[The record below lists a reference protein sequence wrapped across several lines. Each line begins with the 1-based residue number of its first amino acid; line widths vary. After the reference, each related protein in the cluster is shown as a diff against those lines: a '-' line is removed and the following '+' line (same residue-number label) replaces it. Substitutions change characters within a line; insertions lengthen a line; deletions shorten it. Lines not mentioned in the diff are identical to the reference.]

1 MKESLDKAKEELRRV
16 DHLTYVS
23 LKYTR
28 TVDIILSIIERMVA
42 AYGFIIDALLKKA
55 KEDKKIDSIPD
66 RDFLK
71 GELVKNTYDDEI
83 FHENMNLYFLLRK
96 LKNAECEKSNEY
108 RRHVTM
114 TSEIDGKTIN
124 VDIDIITDYYKKIQN
139 FIKYVEELIY
149 DRKND

>member
-1 MKESLDKAKEELRRV
+1 MKESLDQAKEELRRV

-42 AYGFIIDALLKKA
+42 AYGNIIDALLKKA
-55 KEDKKIDSIPD
+55 KEDKKIESIPD

-71 GELVKNTYDDEI
+71 GELAKSTFEDDI
-83 FHENMNLYFLLRK
+83 IQENVNLYFLLRK
-96 LKNAECEKSNEY
+96 LKNCEYEKSNEY

-114 TSEIDGKTIN
+114 TTEIDGKTVN
-124 VDIDIITDYYKKIQN
+124 VDIDAVTDYYKKIQN

-149 DRKND
+149 GE